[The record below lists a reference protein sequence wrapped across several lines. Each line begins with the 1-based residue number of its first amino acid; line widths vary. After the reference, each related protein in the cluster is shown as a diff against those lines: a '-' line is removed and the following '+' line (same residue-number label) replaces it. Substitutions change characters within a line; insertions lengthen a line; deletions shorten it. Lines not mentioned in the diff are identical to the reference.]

1 MSHPHLS
8 ALKAAFAA
16 LACAGAVPL
25 AAQTPPEPPAR
36 PALALMGTIPIF
48 WGEADGLSD
57 LLNGSGT
64 PHWARAQLER
74 QWRLVPL
81 DHLDGA
87 ALNGVERLLLA
98 QPRAFTPAENV
109 ALDAWV
115 RGGGQLL
122 LFADPMLT
130 GESRFALGDRRR
142 PQDVAL
148 LSPILAHWGLRLEFR
163 DDEPAA
169 VQMREFAGKSL
180 PVRLAGQLVTDGVGA
195 GCALESAGLIAACPL
210 GQGQV
215 LVVADAAL
223 LDLHEPAP
231 CASPALEALAARAF
245 AQARENAGAIAEN
258 NPKPAEN
265 CDFVRD
271 PAVHGVPLEAFLT
284 PHK

>member
-1 MSHPHLS
+1 MSPPHLS

-16 LACAGAVPL
+16 LVCACAVPL
-25 AAQTPPEPPAR
+25 AAQAPPEPPAR
-36 PALALMGTIPIF
+36 PPLALMGTIPIF

-163 DDEPAA
+163 DDESAA

-180 PVRLAGQLVTDGVGA
+180 PVRLAGRLVADRAGT
-195 GCALESAGLIAACPL
+195 GCALESAGLIAACAL

-215 LVVADAAL
+215 VVVADAAL

-231 CASPALEALAARAF
+231 CAAPALEALAARTF
-245 AQARENAGAIAEN
+245 APARENAGAIAKNGSEL
-258 NPKPAEN
+258 AEN
-265 CDFVRD
+265 CDFVPD
-271 PAVHGVPLEAFLT
+271 PAAQKAPSEAHLT
-284 PHK
+284 HHN